1 MVMAVGWGVEFGPDD
16 EEDPLPEADA
26 ACLDAAEL
34 GCPDPEDLLDPT
46 DTLPPAL
53 LLAADPT
60 QLPGQWVD
68 HGLSTWFAH
77 TNQAALAQARWMLET
92 SRARAGTTEPVLDRP
107 RPGKIIAVS
116 LGWSG
121 AHATSRLEF
130 ARQILA

>member
-26 ACLDAAEL
+26 ACLDAAGL
-34 GCPDPEDLLDPT
+34 GCPAPEALPDPT
-46 DTLPPAL
+46 APLPPAL

-60 QLPGQWVD
+60 QLPGQWVE

-77 TNQAALAQARWMLET
+77 TNQAALAQARWMLE
-92 SRARAGTTEPVLDRP
+92 AGRSSASTRERVLDRP

-116 LGWSG
+116 LGWSE

-130 ARQILA
+130 ARPL